1 MEGAREGSEAKSRRG
16 RVGLWKVQL
25 VSCREEVPSSVKLV
39 SSCHRLRIL
48 LGESVMAGLPMA
60 VSSLKGKQRWEH
72 ASFYQG
78 YMESF
83 LFLICFWQS

>member
-1 MEGAREGSEAKSRRG
+1 MEGAREGSETKSRRG
-16 RVGLWKVQL
+16 RVGLQKVQL

-39 SSCHRLRIL
+39 SSCHRLRTL
-48 LGESVMAGLPMA
+48 LGESVMTGLPIA
-60 VSSLKGKQRWEH
+60 VSSLKGKQRDP
-72 ASFYQG
+72 SFYQG